1 MKLKKEFLY
10 YITCFTTGFAI
21 LVFELLS
28 FRMLAPYFGNS
39 SIVIGTIINS
49 ILLALAVGYYLGG
62 YIADKKKSSE
72 LIYHVIIISSFYML
86 GVYLTYP
93 VFLKNISGLPVI
105 TGTLIAVIVLFFL
118 PMILLSFVPPYLIK
132 VISSK
137 DNIGISSGKIFSLS
151 TVGSIMGGI
160 FTTFFFIPVIGTKMS
175 ILISCIML
183 FLIGVFGL
191 GRLKLL
197 PLSLLFVIAAPF
209 ALTVDSKANIIYKDE
224 SVYNIISVEQDKG
237 IIYYLRLNSNV
248 GHHSV
253 YIKGRALTTTY
264 TDIHLFPHMIKDAK
278 KTLIL
283 GNASG
288 TMMTQISHFFDR
300 AIDGVEIDEELT
312 QVGLKYFGL
321 VLNAQKKVFHE
332 DARVFL
338 QKNKEKYDIIHV
350 DLYAGNPYIPF
361 HLSTI
366 EFFKLVKESLSDNG
380 IVVVNYPKFLEK
392 NKKLSEYYIGTVQSV
407 FPSTFISHE
416 TLFAFKADTSALD
429 IKKLIASKNFSRR
442 ELIEVAQKALAKLKV
457 VENQEKAA
465 FFTDDLAPVELM
477 TFKALKR

>member
-1 MKLKKEFLY
+1 MKLKNEFLY

-62 YIADKKKSSE
+62 YMADKKKSSK

-93 VFLKNISGLPVI
+93 VFLNNISGLPVI
-105 TGTLIAVIVLFFL
+105 TGTLIAVIILFFL

-151 TVGSIMGGI
+151 TIGSIMGGI
-160 FTTFFFIPVIGTKMS
+160 CTTFFFIPVIGTKMS
-175 ILISCIML
+175 ILISCVML

-197 PLSLLFVIAAPF
+197 PVSLIFVIAAPL

-224 SVYNIISVEQDKG
+224 SVYNIINVEQDG
-237 IIYYLRLNSNV
+237 IIYYLRLNDNV

-253 YIKGRALTTTY
+253 YIKGRGLTTTY

-300 AIDGVEIDEELT
+300 AIDGVEIDEKLT
-312 QVGLKYFGL
+312 RIGLKYFGL
-321 VLNAQKKVFHE
+321 TLDAKKKVFHE

-366 EFFKLVKESLSDNG
+366 EFFKLVKKSLSDNG
-380 IVVVNYPKFLEK
+380 VVVVNYPKFLEK
-392 NKKLSEYYIGTVQSV
+392 NKKLSEYYLGTVKSV
-407 FPSTFISHE
+407 FPSVFTSHE
-416 TLFAFKADTSALD
+416 TLFAFKAETSALD
-429 IKKLIASKNFSRR
+429 IKKIIASKKFPRR
-442 ELIEVAQKALAKLKV
+442 ELIEVAQKALAKLKA
-457 VENQEKAA
+457 VEDQEKSV

>member
-1 MKLKKEFLY
+1 MKSKNELLY
-10 YITCFTTGFAI
+10 YTTCFTTGFAI

-62 YIADKKKSSE
+62 YIADKKKSNT

-86 GVYLTYP
+86 CVYLTYP
-93 VFLKNISGLPVI
+93 VFLKNIAGLPVI
-105 TGTLIAVIVLFFL
+105 AGTLLAVIILFFL

-137 DNIGISSGKIFSLS
+137 DDIGISSGKIFSLS
-151 TVGSIMGGI
+151 TLGSIVGGI
-160 FTTFFFIPVIGTKMS
+160 FTTFFFIPVIGTKIS

-197 PLSLLFVIAAPF
+197 PLSLIFIIAAPL
-209 ALTVDSKANIIYKDE
+209 ALTNQSEANIIYTDE
-224 SVYNIISVEQDKG
+224 SVYNIISVEQDG
-237 IIYYLRLNSNV
+237 IIFYLRLNDNI

-253 YIKGRALTTTY
+253 YIKGRGLTTTY
-264 TDIHLFPHMIKDAK
+264 TDIHLFPHMLMNAK

-300 AIDGVEIDEELT
+300 AIDGVEIDDELT
-312 QVGLKYFGL
+312 RIGLKYFGL
-321 VLNAQKKVFHE
+321 TLDGTKKVFHE

-361 HLSTI
+361 HLSTV
-366 EFFKLVKESLSDNG
+366 EFFKLVDESLSDNG

-392 NKKLSEYYIGTVQSV
+392 NEELSKYYLGTMMSV
-407 FPSTFISHE
+407 FPSTFISNE
-416 TLFAFKADTSALD
+416 ALFAFKTPTSVLD
-429 IKKLIASKNFSRR
+429 VKKAISAQKFPN
-442 ELIEVAQKALAKLKV
+442 ELIQVAQKALSKLKPV
-457 VENQEKAA
+457 DDQETSA
-465 FFTDDLAPVELM
+465 FFTDDYAPIELM
-477 TFKALKR
+477 TFNALKR